1 MNDLSIT
8 FSGELWM
15 YEGKGAWFFITLPEE
30 DGDQIKFITGGKRQ
44 GWGSVKVSAKI
55 GKTAWSTS
63 IFPDSKSGSY
73 VLPIKA
79 DVRKKEK
86 IETGDSVTVQLT
98 IAI

>member
-1 MNDLSIT
+1 MNELSIT

-15 YEGKGAWFFITLPEE
+15 YEGKGAWFFVTLPEE
-30 DGDQIKFITGGKRQ
+30 DGDQIKFVTGGKRK
-44 GWGSVKVSAKI
+44 GWGSVKVTAKI

-73 VLPIKA
+73 VLPVKA

-86 IETGDSVTVQLT
+86 IQAGDSIIVQLT
-98 IAI
+98 IEM